1 MDREEVRRIAEAEMP
16 RVNLNVEL
24 GTYRHNVIDSLKGGQ
39 NVGIELGVAAG
50 IFSSRMI
57 ESGKFEVFFGVDVY
71 GDTHDTAQYKEALKR
86 IGLLAPYKLLRMTFD
101 EALDLFEDEFFD
113 FIYVDGYA
121 HTGEEGG
128 QTLLSWYKKL
138 KVGGVMAGD
147 DYHSDWPLV
156 QWAVNDF
163 VKQLNVTLSVT
174 EGSES
179 VRYCKYPSWFFVKT
193 EPPEGDL
200 VPNQRLLDIGRM
212 ERQRVNEIRR
222 GESENRFRRTLGRIL
237 NTLGIKSPWKSHRF

>member
-1 MDREEVRRIAEAEMP
+1 MDREEIKKIAEVEMP
-16 RVNLNVEL
+16 CVTLNIER
-24 GTYRHNVIDSLKGGQ
+24 GMYRHNVIDSLKGGQ

-57 ESGKFEVFFGVDVY
+57 ESGKFAVFFGVDVY
-71 GDTHDTAQYKEALKR
+71 GDNHDTNQYKEALKR
-86 IGLLAPYKLLRMTFD
+86 IGLLKPHKLLRMTFD

-128 QTLLSWYKKL
+128 QTLLNWYKKL

-163 VKQLNVTLSVT
+163 VKQLDVTLSVT
-174 EGSES
+174 EGSEN
-179 VRYCKYPSWFFVKT
+179 VRYCKYPSWFFVKI
-193 EPPEGDL
+193 EPANGGL
-200 VPNQRLLDIGRM
+200 RPNQRLLDIGRM
-212 ERQRVNEIRR
+212 ERERVGEIRR
-222 GESENRFRRTLGRIL
+222 RGSMNRFRRTLSRIL
-237 NTLGIKSPWKSHRF
+237 NAIGIKSL